1 MTIDVIALPGGIMPA
16 ALRYGQ
22 LASSLGNEVKL
33 HFKDLEVYAREL
45 PPAGYSVA
53 MEVDAV
59 TRFADSLGLDR
70 FHLLG
75 YSGGGLVSLAFA
87 GAHPGRLLSLALF
100 EPASVPGR
108 LSAEEEELDGRLRAA
123 VAGLDG
129 AEFMR
134 AFVGTQLRPGVAM
147 PAPAG
152 PPPPWMRSRPAGIA
166 AMMVAFGEHRF
177 DRASLRECRFP
188 VFLAYGDQTGEVEE
202 IRAAVLGRL
211 LPDVH
216 IRRLSGVHHFAP
228 PEQIYGPEHVDELR
242 NLWARAGMD
251 HDSET
256 TKNRSK

>member
-1 MTIDVIALPGGIMPA
+1 MTVDVIALPGGVMPA
-16 ALRYGQ
+16 ALRYAA
-22 LASSLGNEVKL
+22 LASAPGDEVKL
-33 HFKDLEVYAREL
+33 HFKDLEVYATEQ
-45 PPAGYSVA
+45 PPVGYSVA

-59 TRFADSLGLDR
+59 NRFADSLGLDR

-75 YSGGGLVSLAFA
+75 YSGGGFVSLAFA
-87 GAHPGRLLSLALF
+87 GTHPGRLLSLALF

-108 LSAEEEELDGRLRAA
+108 LSEEEEELDGRLRAA

-134 AFVGTQLRPGVAM
+134 AFVGSQLRPGVAL

-152 PPPPWMRSRPAGIA
+152 PPPPWMRNRPAGIA
-166 AMMVAFGEHRF
+166 ALMAAFGEHRF

-188 VFLAYGDQTGEVEE
+188 VFLAYGDQTSDAEE

-216 IRRLSGVHHFAP
+216 IRRFSGLHHFAP
-228 PEQIYGPEHVDELR
+228 PEEIYGPEHVRELR
-242 NLWARAGMD
+242 NLWARAGTD
-251 HDSET
+251 HVSE
-256 TKNRSK
+256 KAADHSK

>member
-1 MTIDVIALPGGIMPA
+1 MTIDVIALPGGVMPA
-16 ALRYGQ
+16 ALRYGA
-22 LASSLGNEVKL
+22 LASTLGDEVKL
-33 HFKDLEVYAREL
+33 HLKDLEVYAQEQ

-59 TRFADSLGLDR
+59 ERFADSLRLDR

-75 YSGGGLVSLAFA
+75 YSGGGFVSLAFA

-100 EPASVPGR
+100 EPASVPGG
-108 LSAEEEELDGRLRAA
+108 LSVEEEELDGRLRAA

-129 AEFMR
+129 AEFMA
-134 AFVGTQLRPGVAM
+134 AFVGSQLRPGVAV

-166 AMMVAFGEHRF
+166 ALMVAFGEHRF
-177 DRASLRECRFP
+177 DRASLRECQFP
-188 VFLAYGDQTGEVEE
+188 VFLAYGDQTSEGEE

-228 PEQIYGPEHVDELR
+228 PVEIYRPEHVGGLR
-242 NLWARAGMD
+242 NLWARAGID
-251 HDSET
+251 HDSD
-256 TKNRSK
+256 KSRNRSK